1 MLIHK
6 AMRYIIVHRTRRY
19 DMKIGN
25 KIGEFLQLRKAYRD
39 LSRLDD
45 SALKD
50 IGVSRGDIKRL
61 VYGR

>member
-1 MLIHK
+1 
-6 AMRYIIVHRTRRY
+6 
-19 DMKIGN
+19 MKIGN

-45 SALKD
+45 AALKD
-50 IGVSRGDIKRL
+50 IGVTRGDIKRL